1 VPVRG
6 EISTHRLAGPGPH
19 DPARLLAFVGA
30 HAVAGLESW
39 DGETYG
45 RVLDLPGGPAL
56 AAVTADDGGYQLT
69 LRLPQVAD
77 PPDPADPADS
87 PDPPDPPDPADPA
100 DPDDPADPADPADA
114 VHATAP
120 ADPAAPRPAAT
131 RAAAIRLVR
140 GLLAVEQDVT
150 VAQRLLAA
158 DPLLGPLVA
167 ARPGLR
173 LPGSVDHAETLVR
186 TVMGQQVSLAGG
198 RAAAA
203 RLVAAHGEPLP
214 AAWQG
219 LVPGLT
225 AGWPRAAVLAA
236 LDPTDPALAM
246 PAARART
253 VVAAAAAV
261 IAAGGRLPP
270 PAQLLAV
277 PGIGPWTSD
286 YVDLRCRAARDVFLP
301 GDLGVRRALER
312 LGVPAAPREAADLAT
327 RWAPYRSLAL
337 AHLWAAY
344 LDL

>member
-1 VPVRG
+1 VSVPG
-6 EISTHRLAGPGPH
+6 EVSTHRLTGPRPH

-30 HAVAGLESW
+30 HAVAGVESW
-39 DGETYG
+39 DGETYR
-45 RVLDLPGGPAL
+45 RVLDLPDGPAL
-56 AAVTADDGGYQLT
+56 AAVTAHDGGYRLS
-69 LRLPQVAD
+69 LRLPR
-77 PPDPADPADS
+77 PADPHS
-87 PDPPDPPDPADPA
+87 PNASA
-100 DPDDPADPADPADA
+100 IEA
-114 VHATAP
+114 V
-120 ADPAAPRPAAT
+120 
-131 RAAAIRLVR
+131 RLVR
-140 GLLAVEQDVT
+140 RLLAVDHDVAEAEQ
-150 VAQRLLAA
+150 QLAV

-167 ARPGLR
+167 VRPGLR
-173 LPGSVDHAETLVR
+173 LPGSLDHAETLVR
-186 TVMGQQVSLAGG
+186 TVLGQQVSLAGA

-203 RLVAAHGEPLP
+203 RLVAAHGDPLP

-219 LVPGLT
+219 LAPGLT
-225 AGWPRAAVLAA
+225 AGWPRADVLAA

-261 IAAGGRLPP
+261 VAAGGRLPS
-270 PAQLLAV
+270 PAQLLAL

-312 LGVPAAPREAADLAT
+312 LGVPAAPREAAALAT
-327 RWAPYRSLAL
+327 RWTPYRSLAL